1 MRRLV
6 SGPVFAAVVLTC
18 LVSVGYG
25 ASDAP
30 PTPTPA
36 AASPTPATGAHA
48 PTEPVKKELT
58 AVVDGQ
64 LAAFRAND
72 YAKAF
77 SFASAGIQSMFA
89 PEDFEKMVKTAY
101 PVIAHSV
108 SSEYGVMF
116 DTGEEAVVNVRVQDG
131 DKKSVEYQYLLKKE
145 SGTWK
150 INGVSE
156 VKAEGLSV

>member
-1 MRRLV
+1 MRAMLRFALR
-6 SGPVFAAVVLTC
+6 PVVAAILLTC
-18 LVSVGYG
+18 LVPASHG
-25 ASDAP
+25 APD
-30 PTPTPA
+30 PTPTPPTSA
-36 AASPTPATGAHA
+36 HPAS
-48 PTEPVKKELT
+48 EPVKKLLT
-58 AVVDGQ
+58 AVIEGQ

-77 SFASAGIQSMFA
+77 TFASTDIQGMFA

-108 SSEYGVMF
+108 STEYGIMF
-116 DTGEEAVVNVRVQDG
+116 DTGEQAVVNVRIKDG
-131 DKKSVEYQYLLKKE
+131 DKKDVEYQYLLKKE
-145 SGTWK
+145 AGDWK

>member
-1 MRRLV
+1 MRRIALR
-6 SGPVFAAVVLTC
+6 PVLAAVLLTC
-18 LVSVGYG
+18 LVPDGYG
-25 ASDAP
+25 ASE

-36 AASPTPATGAHA
+36 AVPQPVS
-48 PTEPVKKELT
+48 EPVKKELT
-58 AVVDGQ
+58 ATIEGQ

-77 SFASAGIQSMFA
+77 TFASTDIQGMFA
-89 PEDFEKMVKTAY
+89 PADFEKMVKTAY

-108 SSEYGVMF
+108 STEYGIMF
-116 DTGEEAVVNVRVQDG
+116 DTGEQAVVNVHIKDA
-131 DKKSVEYQYLLKKE
+131 DKKDVEYQYLLKKE
-145 SGTWK
+145 AGSWK